1 MERKQELS
9 NKVVRLQV
17 LNIFVVVTVEDLNL
31 ESVLLLELKIHYNFT
46 DKLRI

>member
-9 NKVVRLQV
+9 NEVVRLQV

-31 ESVLLLELKIHYNFT
+31 ESVLLLELKIHNNFS